1 MLDETSVSALFIAL
15 HFMIVS
21 LTLLR
26 VMLRPHREP
35 AARIAWIA
43 IIAALP
49 IVGVLFYLFFGEVNI
64 GNKSVKKMQL
74 VLDKV
79 SKLNTPFN
87 VEADDNKSWIPLG
100 FEQVFTLGRSINGFP
115 AVGGNGAVLL
125 PDSNAVIAALIADID
140 GAKDHVHLLFY
151 IWLPDNSGRK
161 VVDAVK
167 RAVARGV
174 QCRVMVDSLGSSALV
189 RSKYWA
195 AMKDAGVNLALILPI
210 GNPLL
215 RVIMGRIDLRN
226 HRKIV
231 VIDGRI
237 TYCGSQNC
245 ADPEFLVKQK
255 FAPWVDIVLRIE
267 GAVAQQ
273 NQSLFISDWMVWANE
288 DISTPYLCLP
298 PQPVD
303 RGLVAQAFGTGPTS
317 RAMAMSQMFTALIA
331 SALEEL
337 IITTPYFIPNEA
349 IQSALQA
356 AAHRGVKTTL
366 VFPENNDSWLV
377 KRASRSYYLE
387 LLAAGVAI
395 YEYSPGLLHSKT
407 ITIDRKCLMI
417 GSANLDRRSFD
428 LNYEN
433 NMLIFDKDIVSDV
446 LARQQEYISQSQGI
460 TFNTVNTWS
469 LPSRLVNNTLAV
481 LGPVL

>member
-1 MLDETSVSALFIAL
+1 MPDETSVSALLITL
-15 HFMIVS
+15 HFTIVA

-35 AARIAWIA
+35 AARLAWIA
-43 IIAALP
+43 IITALP
-49 IVGVLFYLFFGEVNI
+49 IAGVLFYLFFGEVNI
-64 GNKSVKKMQL
+64 GNKSVKKMQH
-74 VLDKV
+74 VLDKIATLDAP
-79 SKLNTPFN
+79 LN
-87 VEADDNKSWIPLG
+87 VAAEGRDSLIPVG
-100 FEQVFTLGRSINGFP
+100 FEQVFKLSRSINGFP
-115 AVGGNGAVLL
+115 AVAGNRAVLL
-125 PDSNAVIAALIADID
+125 ADSGAVNTALIADID

-161 VVDAVK
+161 VVEALK
-167 RAVARGV
+167 RAAGRGV

-189 RSKYWA
+189 RSPHWA
-195 AMKDAGVNLALILPI
+195 AMKNIGVSLAVILPI
-210 GNPLL
+210 GNPVL
-215 RVIMGRIDLRN
+215 RIVFGRIDLRN

-245 ADPEFLVKQK
+245 ADPEFLVKAK
-255 FAPWVDIVLRIE
+255 FAPWVDVVLRVE

-288 DISTPYLCLP
+288 DISSPYLSVP
-298 PQPVD
+298 PQCVD
-303 RGLVAQAFGTGPTS
+303 SALVAQAFGTGPTS
-317 RAMAMSQMFTALIA
+317 RAMAMSQMFVALLT

-337 IITTPYFIPNEA
+337 TITTPYFIPNEA

-356 AAHRGVKTTL
+356 AAHRGVKVSL
-366 VFPENNDSWLV
+366 ILPANNDSWLV
-377 KRASRSYYLE
+377 QRASRSYYLE
-387 LLAAGVAI
+387 LLAAGVVI
-395 YEYSPGLLHSKT
+395 YEYSPGLLHAKT
-407 ITIDRKCLMI
+407 LTIDGQCLML

-433 NMLIFDKDIVSDV
+433 NMLLFDEDIVSDV
-446 LARQQEYISQSQGI
+446 LARQQEYIQQSHRI
-460 TFNTVNTWS
+460 TFNTVKAWS
-469 LPSRLVNNTLAV
+469 VSSRLVDNTLAV